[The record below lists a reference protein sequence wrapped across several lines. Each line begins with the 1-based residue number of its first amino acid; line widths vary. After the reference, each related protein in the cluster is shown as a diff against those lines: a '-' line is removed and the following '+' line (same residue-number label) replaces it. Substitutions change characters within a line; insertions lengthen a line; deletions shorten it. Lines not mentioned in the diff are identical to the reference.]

1 MPTGGRGAYGITKA
15 AVSHMTKV
23 MAAELAPD
31 NIRVVAYMPG
41 FVLTGINAAVLGEH
55 GAALVL
61 PEEGL
66 DGKRLF
72 TEAAALLRD
81 ETRLAAM
88 HEASLRLG
96 VRDATERIYE
106 TVMALVK

>member
-1 MPTGGRGAYGITKA
+1 MINGFTQQMIYGENFLHPFILRLGGGQL
-15 AVSHMTKV
+15 VPQ
-23 MAAELAPD
+23 L
-31 NIRVVAYMPG
+31 
-41 FVLTGINAAVLGEH
+41 

-81 ETRLAAM
+81 DTRIAAM

-96 VRDATERIYE
+96 ARDATERIYE

>member
-1 MPTGGRGAYGITKA
+1 
-15 AVSHMTKV
+15 MTLS
-23 MAAELAPD
+23 ELTALGVPAILVPSP
-31 NIRVVAYMPG
+31 NV
-41 FVLTGINAAVLGEH
+41 TNHHQEKNAAVLGEH